1 MSWFGFDLKIVK
13 CCRTSHNS
21 LFPFLSLFLSDSHTH
36 TPFPTLT
43 EKLTE
48 FPDELEGK
56 GAQLTS
62 HDARGSCESAAGKP
76 GEDAD
81 NGKQDAKETSQK
93 GGEGATETER
103 GEREERVGTG
113 EAVSIA
119 GWAASPPART
129 PARPG
134 HQNSAAPVGLFCRRS
149 GRAGE
154 GQCICPWPLA
164 SIRLETSA
172 SAVVNSGLSSPPPWG
187 APLCKSHAKTTA
199 TLPPL
204 SAIKLP
210 RNVPHHKV
218 LEPSVLDLR
227 KDIVSWSQASLQKL
241 RPREVGQ
248 GRTSCREQSLLS
260 LSTPTLPSTLQ
271 LILVHHTFGSCFRG
285 ILSSPLHL
293 CVLPFYELHLIQC
306 LPSIPL

>member
-1 MSWFGFDLKIVK
+1 M
-13 CCRTSHNS
+13 
-21 LFPFLSLFLSDSHTH
+21 
-36 TPFPTLT
+36 
-43 EKLTE
+43 
-48 FPDELEGK
+48 
-56 GAQLTS
+56 
-62 HDARGSCESAAGKP
+62 
-76 GEDAD
+76 
-81 NGKQDAKETSQK
+81 
-93 GGEGATETER
+93 
-103 GEREERVGTG
+103 GTG
-113 EAVSIA
+113 EAVYSQ
-119 GWAASPPART
+119 ASRPRSQRADQRGRDSGTALPPW
-129 PARPG
+129 G
-134 HQNSAAPVGLFCRRS
+134 FSAA
-149 GRAGE
+149 
-154 GQCICPWPLA
+154 GQSEPASVSAFCPWPSA

-187 APLCKSHAKTTA
+187 EPLRKSHAKTTA

-227 KDIVSWSQASLQKL
+227 KDIVSWNQASLQKL

-248 GRTSCREQSLLS
+248 GRTSCREQSVLS

-306 LPSIPL
+306 LPSISL

>member
-119 GWAASPPART
+119 GWAGLPSSAHT
-129 PARPG
+129 
-134 HQNSAAPVGLFCRRS
+134 SAAGAPEQRCPSGAFLPQVRASRRGS
-149 GRAGE
+149 MHL
-154 GQCICPWPLA
+154 PLA
-164 SIRLETSA
+164 L
-172 SAVVNSGLSSPPPWG
+172 
-187 APLCKSHAKTTA
+187 
-199 TLPPL
+199 
-204 SAIKLP
+204 
-210 RNVPHHKV
+210 
-218 LEPSVLDLR
+218 
-227 KDIVSWSQASLQKL
+227 
-241 RPREVGQ
+241 
-248 GRTSCREQSLLS
+248 
-260 LSTPTLPSTLQ
+260 
-271 LILVHHTFGSCFRG
+271 G
-285 ILSSPLHL
+285 IN
-293 CVLPFYELHLIQC
+293 QT
-306 LPSIPL
+306 